1 MSSQNPSPRSRRRIA
16 GERKS
21 ARPATG
27 TATRRDV
34 AEEVP
39 VEPEQPSRPTI
50 APAAPP
56 ERAAAP
62 GTPESRAAEPESE
75 PDSAPDSAPES
86 GEAAGGPA
94 RPVPWPVMVAL
105 GLVAVV
111 LLALAAGPFVDGMG
125 WQDYRT
131 VQAQAD
137 LDQARRQ
144 APAAA
149 ERAAEAILSYDYK
162 TLEADRDAAAALM
175 TPRYRKQYLDTF
187 DSLVTDAAKERK
199 AHVEANVRASGVSQA
214 GADRVEVLLFVNQ
227 TTTSTANSGEPQ
239 TALNRVMFSM
249 VRTGGAWRVDDIT
262 SY

>member
-1 MSSQNPSPRSRRRIA
+1 MSSQNPSPRARRRIA

-21 ARPATG
+21 ARP
-27 TATRRDV
+27 V
-34 AEEVP
+34 AAPASPEEAETS
-39 VEPEQPSRPTI
+39 VEQEQPASS
-50 APAAPP
+50 PAAPP
-56 ERAAAP
+56 PPAP
-62 GTPESRAAEPESE
+62 APAPPESRAAEPRPAE
-75 PDSAPDSAPES
+75 PEPAQSA
-86 GEAAGGPA
+86 GAAA
-94 RPVPWPVMVAL
+94 RPVPWPVMAAL
-105 GLVAVV
+105 ALLAVV
-111 LLALAAGPFVDGMG
+111 LLVLAAGPFIDGMG

-131 VQAQAD
+131 VQAQAEI
-137 LDQARRQ
+137 DQARRQ

-175 TPRYRKQYLDTF
+175 TPSYRKQYLDTF
-187 DSLVTDAAKERK
+187 DSLVMDAAKERK

-249 VRTGGAWRVDDIT
+249 VRSGGAWRVDDIT

>member
-1 MSSQNPSPRSRRRIA
+1 MSSQNPSPRARRRIA

-27 TATRRDV
+27 AATRPEV
-34 AEEVP
+34 TEEAP
-39 VEPEQPSRPTI
+39 VEPEQPARPAG
-50 APAAPP
+50 APARPP
-56 ERAAAP
+56 EPGAA
-62 GTPESRAAEPESE
+62 TPESQVAATESDARAGR
-75 PDSAPDSAPES
+75 D
-86 GEAAGGPA
+86 AGGPA
-94 RPVPWPVMVAL
+94 RPVPWPVMAAL
-105 GLVAVV
+105 ALMAVV
-111 LLALAAGPFVDGMG
+111 LLVLAAGPFVDGMG

-131 VQAQAD
+131 VQAQGD

-162 TLEADRDAAAALM
+162 SLEADRDAAAALM

-199 AHVEANVRASGVSQA
+199 AHVEASVRASGVSQA

-249 VRTGGAWRVDDIT
+249 VRSGGAWRVDDIT